1 MADNLEIIQCPAC
14 GKDMVKVYMPSAGI
28 NLDVCVNGCGGIYFD
43 NREYKKF
50 DENKEDITPLIE
62 VLEGKN
68 FSSVDESSV
77 RECPFCGT
85 NMVKNFASVKHE
97 VEVDECYG
105 CGGKFLDYKELE
117 IIRGQYET
125 EEQRAEAV
133 IKDLYSKVGVEL
145 RMAEMKHKENMSK
158 PSMLTRLIRFK
169 NPY

>member
-1 MADNLEIIQCPAC
+1 MADNLEVIVCPAC
-14 GKDMVKVYMPSAGI
+14 GKEMHKVFMPSAGI
-28 NLDVCVNGCGGIYFD
+28 NLDVCVDGCGGIYFD
-43 NREYKKF
+43 NREFKKF

-62 VLEGKN
+62 VLEGKKYTP
-68 FSSVDESSV
+68 VGESSV
-77 RECPFCGT
+77 RECPVCGT
-85 NMVKNFASVKHE
+85 NMVKNYASVKHE

-117 IIRGQYET
+117 TIRGQYET

-145 RMAEMKHKENMSK
+145 RLAELEHMKKMEK
-158 PSMLTRLIRFK
+158 PSMLTRLIKFK